1 LREADGRADHP
12 SPVKDIM
19 AVDLAGTFTGKRCG
33 RGIQTRPISGWVVF
47 VATWSGVIF
56 RPSKQLNL
64 NWGMDGWIGYTYIGT
79 STVAKCLGQCTV
91 SRTQVATSAHYEK
104 QGSIFLLSLPVR
116 NVRLLNEI
124 FSRACDVRIA
134 LRKERVMITW
144 LANKP

>member
-1 LREADGRADHP
+1 MWPGHSNQTHLRVGRFRGHVEWRHFPTIKAIEFELGDG
-12 SPVKDIM
+12 
-19 AVDLAGTFTGKRCG
+19 
-33 RGIQTRPISGWVVF
+33 W
-47 VATWSGVIF
+47 
-56 RPSKQLNL
+56 
-64 NWGMDGWIGYTYIGT
+64 MDGWIGYTYIGT

-124 FSRACDVRIA
+124 FSRACHVRIA